1 MQATDMPAFSNVLS
15 IPTTHTHMGNSAV
28 DKPRKIQLGQ
38 ERVEFRKRIK
48 TILLYVTISAT
59 AATHP

>member
-1 MQATDMPAFSNVLS
+1 
-15 IPTTHTHMGNSAV
+15 MGNSAV

-38 ERVEFRKRIK
+38 ERVDFRKRIK

-59 AATHP
+59 AATHSSDRIWARDAMRSEMQMC